1 MELTEGGCQDNNY
14 YLNKKANEMNKLPP
28 ELHIVNGS
36 KGVNQGTSLPD
47 SIKVRIP
54 KADWLDNPEGWDRNV
69 FIAETSE
76 FLFKV
81 YGIGSDQDKHTLA
94 FLAEQI
100 DTYIEAK
107 QDLAKYGIIAKF
119 NGGKTIGPN
128 PLLTIRQNTLKT
140 IIQLMNE
147 MGLTPRSRLNSGKP
161 EQDTAASRFLRGP
174 KG

>member
-1 MELTEGGCQDNNY
+1 
-14 YLNKKANEMNKLPP
+14 MNKLPP

-36 KGVNQGTSLPD
+36 KGVNQGLSIPD
-47 SIKVRIP
+47 SIKTRVP
-54 KADWLDNPEGWDRNV
+54 KADWLDNPDAWDRNK
-69 FIAETSE
+69 FIEETSE

-81 YGIGSDQDKHTLA
+81 YGIGSDQDKHTLS

-100 DTYIEAK
+100 DTYILCKKGLVKA
-107 QDLAKYGIIAKF
+107 GILIKF
-119 NGGKTIGPN
+119 NNNKTVGAN
-128 PLLTIRQNTLKT
+128 PLLTVRQNTLKT